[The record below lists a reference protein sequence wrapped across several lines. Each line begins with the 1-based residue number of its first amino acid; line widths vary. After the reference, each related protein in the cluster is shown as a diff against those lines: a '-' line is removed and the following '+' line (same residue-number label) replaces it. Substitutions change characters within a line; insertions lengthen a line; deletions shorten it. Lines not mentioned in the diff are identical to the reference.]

1 MNKKLQIWNPTFL
14 DELVLSTLLFIII
27 LNKLN
32 MFSFN
37 NKEEF

>member
-1 MNKKLQIWNPTFL
+1 MKPNIL
-14 DELVLSTLLFIII
+14 DELVLSKLLFIII

-32 MFSFN
+32 IMFSFN